1 MKPLVYV
8 VLSAAVAAA
17 LPGLAQTG
25 SHEGHHAQAAPASAG
40 SKRYTEGEVKKIDK
54 DAGKITLK
62 HGAIENLGMPPMTM
76 VFRTKDPSALD
87 KVNVGDSVRFKA
99 EQIEGAMTVTE
110 LQPLS

>member
-1 MKPLVYV
+1 MKALAYV
-8 VLSAAVAAA
+8 VVSAAVATA

-25 SHEGHHAQAAPASAG
+25 GHEGHHAQATPASV
-40 SKRYTEGEVKKIDK
+40 SNRYTEGEVKKIDK

-62 HGAIENLGMPPMTM
+62 HGAIENLDMPPMTM
-76 VFRTKDPSALD
+76 VFRTKDTSALD

-99 EQIEGAMTVTE
+99 EQIEGAITVAE